1 MERYSANAG
10 YRISRTDIIHLSVIV
25 TLTLFCIIIT
35 AVSFSQHI
43 ESAYPQIF
51 YFPILYA
58 TYFYTWR
65 GIIVAG
71 VCAVVYEAL
80 AYMYLIQNAFSL
92 GSTTFQAILFICVAA
107 GVAYFIEI
115 LKISE
120 TRYHS
125 IFDNALYGA
134 VIFDKNRFAIRLT
147 NTRFETLLGYSAD
160 ELARVNFSTLFQNH
174 DEQHRFFAELGSG
187 EDIKNFKTVLM
198 TKTGNPVHVTL
209 SWSMIDQNN
218 VSCSAVDINECPLPR
233 TVADDTYIQY
243 EQATENSPIGIVI
256 LKDQKILFVNP
267 AFSLFSEY
275 KPDEIIGT
283 ELAALIHND
292 DREEFHVF
300 SNPWETKTPPALIA
314 EFRFISRS
322 GGTKIAMLFFTQIIR
337 NGLPAVLINIVDSTE
352 LERLKGN
359 DLQVNDQQAND
370 QQRDMIKTMAQELRT
385 PLQPIMGYLNL
396 LTQEPKTFGINDE
409 TLQIL
414 DRCVKSVDQERQ
426 IINQMLELSV
436 LDSGETPI
444 EYSVFSVLDLIRK
457 IIDTGGYV
465 LKAEININVPPDV
478 MFEADAQ
485 KISMVIDAMIANA
498 VTYSKPPK
506 KVWII
511 YRVASV
517 HPYHEIEIQDNGI
530 GITDSQLDEIF
541 KPLQPADA
549 NKKRRKYDRV
559 GFSLSI
565 AKKYIQMHGG
575 YISVDSIKNIGSTFT
590 IHLPKQKPVG
600 DEHP

>member
-1 MERYSANAG
+1 MERYSANGG
-10 YRISRTDIIHLSVIV
+10 YRFSRQDIIHLSVIV
-25 TLTLFCIIIT
+25 TLTFFCVIIT

-71 VCAVVYEAL
+71 VCAVAYEAL
-80 AYMYLIQNAFSL
+80 VYMYLLPNAFSL
-92 GSTTFQAILFICVAA
+92 GSTTFQAILFICVAT
-107 GVAYFIEI
+107 GVAYFIEK
-115 LKISE
+115 LKTSE

-125 IFDNALYGA
+125 IFDNALHGA
-134 VIFDKNRFAIRLT
+134 VIFDKNNFAIRLT

-187 EDIKNFKTVLM
+187 EDIKNFETALV
-198 TKTGNPVHVTL
+198 TKTGEPCHVIL
-209 SWSMIDQNN
+209 SWSMIDENS
-218 VSCSAVDINECPLPR
+218 VSCSAVDINECLLPR
-233 TVADDTYIQY
+233 TVADDAYTQY
-243 EQATENSPIGIVI
+243 EQVTENSPVGIVI
-256 LKDQKILFVNP
+256 LKDRKILFVNP
-267 AFSLFSEY
+267 AFSAFSEY

-283 ELAALIHND
+283 ELSALIHSD
-292 DREEFHVF
+292 DMVEFHAF
-300 SNPWETKTPPALIA
+300 SNPLEKKNPSPHLA
-314 EFRFISRS
+314 EFRIISKS
-322 GGTKIAMLFFTQIIR
+322 GGTKLAMLFFTPIIR
-337 NGLPAVLINIVDSTE
+337 NGHPAVLVNIVDNTE
-352 LERLKGN
+352 WERLKGSTR
-359 DLQVNDQQAND
+359 QTHE
-370 QQRDMIKTMAQELRT
+370 QQRDMIKTVAQELRT
-385 PLQPIMGYLNL
+385 PLQPIMGYLHL
-396 LTQEPKTFGINDE
+396 LIQDPKTFGITDE
-409 TLQIL
+409 TRQII
-414 DRCVKSVDQERQ
+414 DRCAKCVDQERQ

-444 EYSVFSVLDLIRK
+444 EYSVFPVLDLIRK
-457 IIDTGGYV
+457 IIDTSGYV
-465 LKAEININVPPDV
+465 LKAEININVPPDLT
-478 MFEADAQ
+478 FEADVQ

-498 VTYSKPPK
+498 ITYSKSPK

-511 YRVASV
+511 YRVAPL
-517 HPYHEIEIQDNGI
+517 HPFHEIEIQDNGI

-541 KPLQPADA
+541 TPVQPADA
-549 NKKRRKYDRV
+549 HKKRRKYDRV

-590 IHLPKQKPVG
+590 IHLPKKKPVG
-600 DEHP
+600 VEHP